1 MAEVRV
7 GLGALFLAPKRR
19 FMVDAWRIR
28 WEVLKIGKRLA
39 GFGESCVVFV
49 NVLQRDAIFAG
60 VNRWLC
66 DYKVDV
72 CVFIWKRELVG
83 GMMLSACECMWRTPA
98 RVTCTHICTRP
109 YSDLSSPSRWPEEQT
124 G

>member
-7 GLGALFLAPKRR
+7 GLGALFFAPKRR

-39 GFGESCVVFV
+39 GFWGSCAILVTVS
-49 NVLQRDAIFAG
+49 QREVSFAG

-72 CVFIWKRELVG
+72 CVFIWERELV
-83 GMMLSACECMWRTPA
+83 
-98 RVTCTHICTRP
+98 
-109 YSDLSSPSRWPEEQT
+109 
-124 G
+124 